1 MSKFTQED
9 LLNAMGLKV
18 GDLLRVWILKADFMV
33 EDTLDGIILQH
44 TERPE
49 QQHYIEELVGVDFEI
64 ITLPKYTLTE
74 TEKHIVLAIDEKW
87 KWIARDRDGLH
98 IYTTLP
104 KFDYDYE
111 DFGCADGYT
120 EYFNV
125 FIDNFEYV
133 IENQEPVSLDES
145 REIAK
150 EMK

>member
-1 MSKFTQED
+1 MKKD
-9 LLNAMGLKV
+9 LSTDIYCSVEVFGIDEMIEQIKKIETEIEKLNEMKV
-18 GDLLRVWILKADFMV
+18 EAIVSLPKIKSN
-33 EDTLDGIILQH
+33 
-44 TERPE
+44 
-49 QQHYIEELVGVDFEI
+49 
-64 ITLPKYTLTE
+64 PKYTLTE

-104 KFDYDYE
+104 KFDYCFS
-111 DFGCADGYT
+111 DFGCTDGYT

-133 IENQEPVSLDES
+133 IENQEPVSLDEL

-150 EMK
+150 K